1 MSKIFD
7 WFREDWQSG
16 YSGIGKDAAPIASRE
31 QFFAKYADIL
41 AASPEGRQAV
51 RDRKAAIVFL
61 EYDWMLNDAR
71 P

>member
-16 YSGIGKDAAPIASRE
+16 YCGIGKDAAPIASRE